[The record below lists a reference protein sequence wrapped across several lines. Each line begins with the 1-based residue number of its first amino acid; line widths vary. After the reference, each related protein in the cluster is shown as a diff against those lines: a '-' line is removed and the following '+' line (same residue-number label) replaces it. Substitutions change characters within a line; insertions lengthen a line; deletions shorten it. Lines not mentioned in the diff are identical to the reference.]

1 MKKLLWPLFLICLLA
16 FPVAANNVPNL
27 GKSGSIHISMRY
39 DGSAVS
45 GGEFV
50 LYRVGEIQESDGN
63 YSFRLVDP
71 FASSEVTLENVH
83 AFDANIVSN
92 TYENDKGVITFDG
105 PITLIGESAFYGCN
119 KLSKVTVN
127 STKITY
133 VGKSAFKKCSTNLT
147 IKVPKNKKKAY
158 QKLWKGKGGTV
169 K

>member
-1 MKKLLWPLFLICLLA
+1 MQKA
-16 FPVAANNVPNL
+16 
-27 GKSGSIHISMRY
+27 HILTS
-39 DGSAVS
+39 
-45 GGEFV
+45 
-50 LYRVGEIQESDGN
+50 
-63 YSFRLVDP
+63 
-71 FASSEVTLENVH
+71 
-83 AFDANIVSN
+83 
-92 TYENDKGVITFDG
+92 
-105 PITLIGESAFYGCN
+105 ITLPGSTKSVGKSAFYGCN